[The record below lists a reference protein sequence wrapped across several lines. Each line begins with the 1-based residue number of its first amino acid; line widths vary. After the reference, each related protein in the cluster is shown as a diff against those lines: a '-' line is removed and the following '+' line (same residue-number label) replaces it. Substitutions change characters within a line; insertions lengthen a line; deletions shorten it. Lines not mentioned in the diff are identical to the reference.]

1 MLELHPLIIRLAL
14 DRSFSWDFG
23 ARTKNFGHLLI
34 DTVRFP
40 LRPADFEEGILGRID
55 KRKKIVFFLMFLQ
68 KSVIRIVFLRFPLF
82 PYLLFLKSYVF

>member
-1 MLELHPLIIRLAL
+1 MLELHPLVIRLAL

-40 LRPADFEEGILGRID
+40 LRPADFDGELFG
-55 KRKKIVFFLMFLQ
+55 LMLII
-68 KSVIRIVFLRFPLF
+68 KSNYKDQR
-82 PYLLFLKSYVF
+82 